1 MDEELT
7 LPTLSRRIEASLG
20 NIPWT
25 RSVAAGSLAA
35 GAVLLLT
42 GRRRSGLVVAAAGA
56 AVALLENPEVVRDA
70 WNSLPRYIRSGQD
83 FIARTEDFVQELNR
97 QGNRI
102 RNVIS
107 GNV

>member
-7 LPTLSRRIEASLG
+7 LPTLSRRIESSLSA
-20 NIPWT
+20 IPWT

-35 GAVLLLT
+35 AAVLLLT
-42 GRRRSGLVVAAAGA
+42 GRRRSGLIVAAAGA
-56 AVALLENPEVVRDA
+56 AVALLENPEVVQDA

-83 FIARTEDFVQELNR
+83 FIARAEDFVQELNR